1 MATIAREAP
10 KIRWRYLLDRE
21 RLLGSLLL
29 SPAIG
34 YIVLLIGVPLLL
46 AIYLSFTNAIS
57 GHLEAD
63 FVGLKNFRTIVSDPI
78 FLQAL
83 QNTFIFTFV
92 SQLIVVILAKILAL
106 ALVQSFPGKPLVRFL
121 ILLPWVAPISLT
133 TLAWDWVLGASNSS
147 LSVVNWTLRA
157 IGVLGPTDWIYW
169 TAFHGSAM
177 AAIILIHVWR
187 MLPFATIILLAGL
200 TSIPQEIQDAA
211 TVDGAGFWRRLFEI
225 TLPLM
230 LPIVAVAV
238 LFGIIFTATDMTVVY
253 ILTRGGPYNSTHV
266 LASLAWQRGIFGGQ
280 LGEGAAIAIF
290 LLPLLVIVAFLMLRL
305 ARRTEVV

>member
-1 MATIAREAP
+1 
-10 KIRWRYLLDRE
+10 
-21 RLLGSLLL
+21 
-29 SPAIG
+29 
-34 YIVLLIGVPLLL
+34 
-46 AIYLSFTNAIS
+46 
-57 GHLEAD
+57 
-63 FVGLKNFRTIVSDPI
+63 
-78 FLQAL
+78 
-83 QNTFIFTFV
+83 
-92 SQLIVVILAKILAL
+92 
-106 ALVQSFPGKPLVRFL
+106 
-121 ILLPWVAPISLT
+121 
-133 TLAWDWVLGASNSS
+133 
-147 LSVVNWTLRA
+147 
-157 IGVLGPTDWIYW
+157 VLGPTDWIYW
-169 TAFHGSAM
+169 TAFPGSAM

>member
-1 MATIAREAP
+1 MEAVREVP
-10 KIRWRYLLDRE
+10 RIRWRYLLDRE
-21 RLLGSLLL
+21 RLLSPLLI

-34 YIVLLIGVPLLL
+34 YILLLVGVPLLL

-63 FVGLKNFRTIVSDPI
+63 FVGLKNFRSIVTDPI

-83 QNTFIFTFV
+83 KNTFIFTFV
-92 SQLIVVILAKILAL
+92 SQLIVLILAKILAL
-106 ALVQSFPGKPLVRFL
+106 ALAKSFPGRPIVRFL

-133 TLAWDWVLGASNSS
+133 TLAWDWILGASNSS
-147 LSVVNWTLRA
+147 LSAINWTLRA
-157 IGVLGPTDWIYW
+157 VGLLGPDEWIYW
-169 TAFHGSAM
+169 TASLGPAM

-187 MLPFATIILLAGL
+187 MLPFATIIILGGL
-200 TSIPQEIQDAA
+200 TSIPQDIQDAA
-211 TVDGAGFWRRLFEI
+211 TVDGAGFWRRLFEV

-253 ILTRGGPYNSTHV
+253 LLTRGGPYNSTHV

-290 LLPLLVIVAFLMLRL
+290 FFPLLVIVAFLMLRL
-305 ARRTEVV
+305 ARRTEVT